1 MKNLLRRFLNEED
14 GMGVVEIVL
23 ILAVIVGL
31 AIIFK
36 SEITKF
42 VTNILDSILGKTTE
56 FI

>member
-1 MKNLLRRFLNEED
+1 MKKVLKRIFKEED

-36 SEITKF
+36 NQITQF
-42 VTNILDSILGKTTE
+42 VTTILDSIMGKTTE